1 MVELKHDIAV
11 AKGSRRLADA
21 VRAAK
26 IAAAQRSDI
35 VVDIREAEKARLGSL
50 ADEMLEVADAVP
62 PTDDLF
68 DFTLSEGPQPRYWVD
83 GTAHIS
89 MARDR
94 TTYRFMRE
102 TRLGRV
108 TLAESTDVQR
118 MVDAVTEYVAERMVE
133 RLGRDVPITYEQV
146 LAQAGPDAT
155 IGRPH
160 IADALVANGVVPDR
174 STAFEHLLSN
184 SGPYHVGH
192 YAIDP
197 VRAVTLVRAAGGV
210 PVMAHPFADVRG
222 RVVGDAVI
230 EEMIDAGLL
239 GLEAHHRD
247 HTPEQVRHARDLA
260 RTHDLLVTGSS
271 DYHGDGK
278 PNRLGENTTEPD
290 QYERLVALATSDV
303 GVVRGR

>member
-1 MVELKHDIAV
+1 MAELKHDIAV

-50 ADEMLEVADAVP
+50 ADEMREVAEAVP

-94 TTYRFMRE
+94 VTYRFLRE

-118 MVDAVTEYVAERMVE
+118 MVDAATEYVAERMVE
-133 RLGRDVPITYEQV
+133 RDRAMALSDRVAARGEGGKLVIAAPET
-146 LAQAGPDAT
+146 
-155 IGRPH
+155 
-160 IADALVANGVVPDR
+160 ADAAMTTPRGDRTGLMMAAAWLLIGAVLGAGGLIALSTFVVPN
-174 STAFEHLLSN
+174 L
-184 SGPYHVGH
+184 
-192 YAIDP
+192 
-197 VRAVTLVRAAGGV
+197 
-210 PVMAHPFADVRG
+210 
-222 RVVGDAVI
+222 
-230 EEMIDAGLL
+230 
-239 GLEAHHRD
+239 
-247 HTPEQVRHARDLA
+247 
-260 RTHDLLVTGSS
+260 
-271 DYHGDGK
+271 
-278 PNRLGENTTEPD
+278 
-290 QYERLVALATSDV
+290 
-303 GVVRGR
+303 

>member
-1 MVELKHDIAV
+1 MAELKHDIAV

-50 ADEMLEVADAVP
+50 ADEMREVADAVP

-133 RLGRDVPITYEQV
+133 RDRAMALSDRVAARGEGGKLVIAASDFQDEAATPAPKDRTGLMMAAAWLLIGSVLG
-146 LAQAGPDAT
+146 AG
-155 IGRPH
+155 
-160 IADALVANGVVPDR
+160 ALVGL
-174 STAFEHLLSN
+174 STYLS
-184 SGPYHVGH
+184 
-192 YAIDP
+192 AP
-197 VRAVTLVRAAGGV
+197 VL
-210 PVMAHPFADVRG
+210 
-222 RVVGDAVI
+222 
-230 EEMIDAGLL
+230 
-239 GLEAHHRD
+239 
-247 HTPEQVRHARDLA
+247 
-260 RTHDLLVTGSS
+260 
-271 DYHGDGK
+271 
-278 PNRLGENTTEPD
+278 
-290 QYERLVALATSDV
+290 
-303 GVVRGR
+303 

>member
-1 MVELKHDIAV
+1 MAELKHDIAV

-50 ADEMLEVADAVP
+50 ADEMREVAEAVP

-94 TTYRFMRE
+94 ITYRFLRE

-133 RLGRDVPITYEQV
+133 RDRAMALSDRVAARGEGGKLVIASASDLQDAMATPAAKDRTGLMMAAAWLLIGAVLG
-146 LAQAGPDAT
+146 AG
-155 IGRPH
+155 
-160 IADALVANGVVPDR
+160 ALVGL
-174 STAFEHLLSN
+174 STYLS
-184 SGPYHVGH
+184 
-192 YAIDP
+192 AP
-197 VRAVTLVRAAGGV
+197 VL
-210 PVMAHPFADVRG
+210 
-222 RVVGDAVI
+222 
-230 EEMIDAGLL
+230 
-239 GLEAHHRD
+239 
-247 HTPEQVRHARDLA
+247 
-260 RTHDLLVTGSS
+260 
-271 DYHGDGK
+271 
-278 PNRLGENTTEPD
+278 
-290 QYERLVALATSDV
+290 
-303 GVVRGR
+303 

>member
-1 MVELKHDIAV
+1 MAELKHDIAV

-50 ADEMLEVADAVP
+50 ADEMREVADAVP

-94 TTYRFMRE
+94 VTYRFMRE

-133 RLGRDVPITYEQV
+133 RDRAMALSDRVATRGEGGKLVIAASDMQDDMATPAAKDRTGLMMAAAWLLIGSVLG
-146 LAQAGPDAT
+146 AG
-155 IGRPH
+155 
-160 IADALVANGVVPDR
+160 ALVGL
-174 STAFEHLLSN
+174 STYLS
-184 SGPYHVGH
+184 
-192 YAIDP
+192 AP
-197 VRAVTLVRAAGGV
+197 VL
-210 PVMAHPFADVRG
+210 
-222 RVVGDAVI
+222 
-230 EEMIDAGLL
+230 
-239 GLEAHHRD
+239 
-247 HTPEQVRHARDLA
+247 
-260 RTHDLLVTGSS
+260 
-271 DYHGDGK
+271 
-278 PNRLGENTTEPD
+278 
-290 QYERLVALATSDV
+290 
-303 GVVRGR
+303 